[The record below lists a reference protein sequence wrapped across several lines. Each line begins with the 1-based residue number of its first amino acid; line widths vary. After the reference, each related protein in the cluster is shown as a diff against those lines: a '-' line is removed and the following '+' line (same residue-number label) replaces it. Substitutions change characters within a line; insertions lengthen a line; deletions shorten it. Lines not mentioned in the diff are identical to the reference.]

1 MCVRITI
8 KAIQVCVL
16 FLGRI
21 TPKGRIFDKTL
32 IFKNG
37 IVAAQKCRA
46 MRAYFRDMQ
55 TSCKMSRNRQS
66 RKNNLFGKGVKWNE
80 LKNAVLFLDE
90 YKYISS
96 SNE

>member
-1 MCVRITI
+1 
-8 KAIQVCVL
+8 
-16 FLGRI
+16 
-21 TPKGRIFDKTL
+21 
-32 IFKNG
+32 
-37 IVAAQKCRA
+37 
-46 MRAYFRDMQ
+46 
-55 TSCKMSRNRQS
+55 MSRNRQS